1 MSPDD
6 SELQQ
11 PEPDYD
17 ERGVD
22 RTLIRA
28 CLRQTPLECLQAL
41 EELLQLGERVKRR
54 GEPVPSTD

>member
-1 MSPDD
+1 MLLDD
-6 SELQQ
+6 EPAPLV
-11 PEPDYD
+11 PDYD
-17 ERGVD
+17 ANGVD

-28 CLRQTPLECLQAL
+28 SLRLTPLEALQAL